1 MSPTRTSAAG
11 LGEGLGLGLG
21 RFEGWVDE
29 EEEEEGE
36 EGVVEVEGEDEVDF
50 RPSTL
55 LRLSLPLAAVN
66 RFADFPIIDRA
77 RSCMTSE

>member
-1 MSPTRTSAAG
+1 MSPTRKSAAG

-21 RFEGWVDE
+21 RFEGWVD
-29 EEEEEGE
+29 EEGE